1 MKGGAK
7 SLITN
12 STDICRGSRRAT
24 AQFKAQNGRAA
35 RLRPVLASGG
45 CGGKRPGKHHR

>member
-35 RLRPVLASGG
+35 RLRPVLQAKG
-45 CGGKRPGKHHR
+45 CGKSR